1 MTKSAVSY
9 LLRANINNTAWFDV
23 PIIIKNRS
31 SRPKMSCKKGVLKSF
46 AKFTGKHLY
55 QSLFFNKVVGLR
67 FATLLKKRFWHRCFL
82 VNFAKF
88 LRTPFLH
95 NTSWRLLLHLAK
107 NTYWSI
113 LFCSK
118 WFSTTYKSWDNFR
131 YLYGNQD
138 NDIGKL
144 SSAGFIL
151 LVFLFLFQWCK

>member
-88 LRTPFLH
+88 LRTPFLY
-95 NTSWRLLLHLAK
+95 NTSGWLLLIARDM
-107 NTYWSI
+107 T
-113 LFCSK
+113 
-118 WFSTTYKSWDNFR
+118 KSLKTQKQMDMTHRLWQKR
-131 YLYGNQD
+131 YGHYRNQ
-138 NDIGKL
+138 IY
-144 SSAGFIL
+144 
-151 LVFLFLFQWCK
+151 

>member
-31 SRPKMSCKKGVLKSF
+31 SPPKMSCKKGVLKSF

-88 LRTPFLH
+88 LRTPFLMEG
-95 NTSWRLLLHLAK
+95 
-107 NTYWSI
+107 I
-113 LFCSK
+113 F
-118 WFSTTYKSWDNFR
+118 NFR
-131 YLYGNQD
+131 VTKPSYETELQ
-138 NDIGKL
+138 IMT
-144 SSAGFIL
+144 SQTEL
-151 LVFLFLFQWCK
+151 LTLIFFFWVSNSISKKPFNKVLELVTWDLWRK